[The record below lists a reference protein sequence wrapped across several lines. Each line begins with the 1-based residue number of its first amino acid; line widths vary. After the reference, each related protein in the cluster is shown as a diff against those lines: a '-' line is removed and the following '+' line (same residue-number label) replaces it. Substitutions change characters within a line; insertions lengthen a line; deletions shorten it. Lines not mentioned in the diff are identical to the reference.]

1 MLICIPSQASS
12 IVTCMEVKVFT
23 DQASV
28 RNTLQHISRPMAWQA
43 GEQILESRVLHL
55 PMAFDDERTRECIS
69 MYMRSARQEAPYLP
83 SNIDFV
89 AKNNGDAHSVTS
101 ELDNHHDARPFAS
114 AWLTHMC

>member
-1 MLICIPSQASS
+1 
-12 IVTCMEVKVFT
+12 MEVKVST
-23 DQASV
+23 DQASM

-43 GEQILESRVLHL
+43 GDQILESRVLHL